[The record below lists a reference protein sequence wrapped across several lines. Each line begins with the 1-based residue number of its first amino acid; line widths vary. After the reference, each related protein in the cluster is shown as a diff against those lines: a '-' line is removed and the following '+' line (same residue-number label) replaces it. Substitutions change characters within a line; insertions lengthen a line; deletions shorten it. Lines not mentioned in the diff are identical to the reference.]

1 MENTILGISTNV
13 KIRGLLLFNHVLAG
27 YILYT
32 AFSWNMLF
40 VSYILGFTLGGLGIS
55 VGYHRYF
62 CHRSFKTNNFFEY
75 LLLSIGHYCSLGSAI
90 TWAGIHREHHD
101 TSDTENDPHSPKY
114 NGILRTLVHVWKRYD
129 IKPKYVKDLLKVD
142 KLKYQHRYYFPQLL
156 VFVILLLVLIGP
168 AYTAYLYSIPAV
180 YVFYATGVINS
191 INHISGKPNNIA
203 VLNLITSGESYH
215 KNHHDDTQ
223 NWKFGKYDPM
233 IPFIQAI
240 KK

>member
-1 MENTILGISTNV
+1 VQLLG
-13 KIRGLLLFNHVLAG
+13 LE
-27 YILYT
+27 YI
-32 AFSWNMLF
+32 
-40 VSYILGFTLGGLGIS
+40 
-55 VGYHRYF
+55 
-62 CHRSFKTNNFFEY
+62 E
-75 LLLSIGHYCSLGSAI
+75 SIM
-90 TWAGIHREHHD
+90 TQ
-101 TSDTENDPHSPKY
+101 
-114 NGILRTLVHVWKRYD
+114 VHVWKRYD

-168 AYTAYLYSIPAV
+168 VYTAYLYSIPAV
-180 YVFYATGVINS
+180 YIFYATGVINS